1 LRPTS
6 RSSEGTR
13 DEHESG
19 ERPCILQFR
28 TIILFS
34 QENGTAEARQE
45 LYERARTALKAEF
58 GKRDP
63 SGTDLEVLQE
73 SLKLD
78 CAIYDFEYSMNEL
91 EGMT

>member
-1 LRPTS
+1 MHPTVQDYHSLLS
-6 RSSEGTR
+6 RAVSA
-13 DEHESG
+13 
-19 ERPCILQFR
+19 LK
-28 TIILFS
+28 
-34 QENGTAEARQE
+34 NGTAEARQD

-78 CAIYDFEYSMNEL
+78 YAIYDFECSMNES